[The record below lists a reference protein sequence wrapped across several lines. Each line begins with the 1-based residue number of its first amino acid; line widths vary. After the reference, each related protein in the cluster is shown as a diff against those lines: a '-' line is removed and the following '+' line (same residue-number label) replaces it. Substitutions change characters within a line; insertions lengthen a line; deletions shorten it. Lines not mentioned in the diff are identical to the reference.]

1 MKTCIHYLYRSKIY
15 LIDTHVQVMYTCS
28 HVYITCTGITFILHE
43 PIRTIPIICIAI
55 HVYIIYTGFHF
66 NFIYFNNLTNK

>member
-1 MKTCIHYLYRSKIY
+1 MKTCIHYLHRSKIY

-28 HVYITCTGITFILHE
+28 HVNITCTGITLILHE
-43 PIRTIPIICIAI
+43 LHTIPIICIVI